1 MNGTSVDGSDVK
13 GLPPFSSD
21 HAFILSWRRIFERL
35 EQHGYAREIFR
46 FGHIAIEGSRYSDFK
61 SCEPLTDKGQLP
73 SI

>member
-13 GLPPFSSD
+13 GLPLFSSD

-35 EQHGYAREIFR
+35 EQHGYAREIGYFDYC
-46 FGHIAIEGSRYSDFK
+46 AIEGSRKSDFE

-73 SI
+73 